1 MKNSIIKS
9 LIILFFLSSCTSE
22 TVSPELNLID
32 DITLTQEEIDDLFF
46 LREEEKLAR
55 DVYLYS
61 YELYN
66 IQIFKNISN
75 SEQQHMDSVL
85 KLLNTY
91 NLVDPA
97 SKIIGVFNNA
107 DLQEIYNNLIEKSS
121 ISLIDALTVGNIIED
136 LDINDIAI
144 NESRTI
150 NESIL
155 NVYSALKCGSRNH
168 LRNYNSQL
176 LQNGGLYVP
185 IYISQNEF
193 ESIVSTSNEQ
203 CNISNN

>member
-91 NLVDPA
+91 NLDDPA